1 MKNLLLTLILGS
13 FSTFV
18 FGQNVGIN
26 TTGSVPDPSAAL
38 DIDYT
43 DKGLLIPRVSL
54 TSNTDVVTIPSPVT
68 SLLVYNNNAGMTG
81 GAVGFWY
88 WDGAAWIQ
96 ALGPQGPAGVAGA
109 NGATG
114 AIGPVGVTGAVGPTG
129 AIGPA
134 GPTGT
139 AGATGATG
147 AIGPVGATG
156 AVGPTGAIG
165 PAGPTGTAGATG
177 ATGAIGPVGATG
189 AIGPAGPTGTTG
201 ATGATGAIG
210 PVGATGAAGPTGV
223 TGAVGATGPTG
234 PAGTN
239 GVTSMNGATLG
250 GVYMVSSATW
260 ATVPGVSVT
269 FTAQTTTAF
278 VVLSASGWGFTNAM
292 AFVQFRVRNGASTVG
307 GTSSKIQ
314 SYDDVTG
321 TVTLW
326 SCTYSRVLTG
336 LTVGNSYTFTVQAQR
351 GGIFGTYDAQ
361 IDTSQDG
368 HHLSLSV
375 IQ

>member
-1 MKNLLLTLILGS
+1 
-13 FSTFV
+13 
-18 FGQNVGIN
+18 
-26 TTGSVPDPSAAL
+26 A
-38 DIDYT
+38 
-43 DKGLLIPRVSL
+43 
-54 TSNTDVVTIPSPVT
+54 
-68 SLLVYNNNAGMTG
+68 
-81 GAVGFWY
+81 
-88 WDGAAWIQ
+88 
-96 ALGPQGPAGVAGA
+96 
-109 NGATG
+109 
-114 AIGPVGVTGAVGPTG
+114 TGAVGPTG

-165 PAGPTGTAGATG
+165 PAGPTGT
-177 ATGAIGPVGATG
+177 
-189 AIGPAGPTGTTG
+189 TG

-210 PVGATGAAGPTGV
+210 PVGATGAAGPTGA

-250 GVYMVSSATW
+250 GVYMISSATW
-260 ATVPGVSVT
+260 VTVPGVSIT

-292 AFVQFRVRNGASTVG
+292 AFVQFRVRNGASTIG
-307 GTSSKIQ
+307 STNSKIQ

-321 TVTLW
+321 TITPW
-326 SCTYSRVLTG
+326 SCTYSRVVTG

-351 GGIFGTYDAQ
+351 GGIFGTLDAQ